1 MKKLIFLSLS
11 LMIFLANNLSFS
23 LPRYAVRLGD
33 KCIDCHYNPT
43 GGIIRNESG
52 WYYGKNI
59 MSAVS
64 PREQDFAMTP
74 KIGDNITIGLD
85 YRTQFLYSTEKEKY
99 DFQQMTGSIYTNFA
113 LAENLNLIG
122 RYDFIQEIWEA
133 YGILH
138 FLPNNGYIKVGS
150 FQPNFGIRL
159 DDHTAYTRGGDLFL
173 LFSGGNN
180 RQGLIY
186 SPWYTEVGAEVGIY
200 ISNWALLTASAGSN
214 ISTNRT
220 FTKDPTYTARLE
232 MYPKI
237 GKVGLM
243 FGGSYAAAKI
253 PQTSDFY
260 GAFAGFGY
268 KRFTLL
274 GEFDR
279 ANNVMTA
286 GTKSNIILIEAAYV
300 ITIGLDAVVR
310 WDWLDPDINV
320 SSDEVQHLILG
331 FEWFPYSFIEIRPQY
346 RFMFED
352 PSVNN
357 DSFVLQFHF
366 WY

>member
-1 MKKLIFLSLS
+1 MKIASVLTVTLLFLLVNPDSYS
-11 LMIFLANNLSFS
+11 I
-23 LPRYAVRLGD
+23 PRFAVRLGD

-43 GGIIRNESG
+43 GGVVRNENG
-52 WYYGKNI
+52 WNFGKNI
-59 MSAVS
+59 MSAIS

-74 KIGDNITIGLD
+74 KIGNNITIGLD
-85 YRTQFLYSTEKEKY
+85 YRTQFLYSTEKKKS

-113 LAENLNLIG
+113 LSDKINLLG
-122 RYDFIQEIWEA
+122 RYDFVQRIWEA
-133 YGILH
+133 YGVMHI
-138 FLPNNGYIKVGS
+138 LPNNGYLKVGS

-173 LFSGGNN
+173 LFSGGDT

-186 SPWYTEVGAEVGIY
+186 SPWYTEVGVEAGVY
-200 ISNWALLTASAGSN
+200 ISDWAFLTASAGSN
-214 ISTNRT
+214 ISSNRT

-232 MYPKI
+232 ITPRI
-237 GKVGLM
+237 GRVGFLL
-243 FGGSYAAAKI
+243 GGSYAAAKI

-268 KRFTLL
+268 KRFTLI

-279 ANNVMTA
+279 ANNVITA
-286 GTKSNIILIEAAYV
+286 GTKSNIVLVEAAYA
-300 ITIGLDAVVR
+300 ITMGLDAIVR
-310 WDWLDPDINV
+310 WDWLDPNIDV
-320 SSDEVQHLILG
+320 SSDELQHLIVGL
-331 FEWFPYSFIEIRPQY
+331 EWFPYSFIEIRPQY
-346 RFMFED
+346 RFMIED
-352 PSVNN
+352 PNANN